1 MRAVVVYESF
11 QGNTKAVAEEI
22 GRTLRASYDVTVLP
36 VGQKATDAAMYADLL
51 VVGGPTWA
59 HGPTSR
65 QMREKNSDKVA
76 TPDSTGVEVGAREWI
91 EALPQHTGAVAV
103 FDTRVNW
110 PKVISGAASK
120 GLARRLREHGAEL
133 VAEPESFVVTKND
146 ELVDGELEHA
156 RDWAMTLVR
165 QRAPSD

>member
-1 MRAVVVYESF
+1 MRAAVVYESF

-22 GRTLRASYDVTVLP
+22 GRTLRTAYDVSVLP
-36 VGQKATDAAMYADLL
+36 VGRQATDAAMVADLL

-65 QMREKNSDKVA
+65 QMREKNTDKVA
-76 TPDSTGVEVGAREWI
+76 SPDSTGVEVGAREWI
-91 EALPQHTGAVAV
+91 EALPQHPGAVAV

-110 PKVISGAASK
+110 PRVVTGAASK

-133 VAEPESFVVTKND
+133 IAEPESFLVTKND
-146 ELVDGELEHA
+146 ELVEGELEHA
-156 RDWAMTLVR
+156 RAWAMTLVR
-165 QRAPSD
+165 QRNPSG